1 MGDRSAATYPSRRWV
16 IPLSATV
23 MVGFGVILY
32 GFSVYATDQ
41 AAGADFSK
49 TALSAAYGGAVFAGG
64 LMALPVGRFADRH
77 GVRTIVGVGA
87 VLGCLGLVAFSI
99 STQPWQVVAAWW
111 LLIGPAQSMIYY
123 EPAYVAIDRWSAV
136 HDRAAVLA
144 TITVIGGLAGII
156 FIPLTAQLVDA
167 VGWRWTVSS
176 MGMLLLVVGSATA
189 IFALPPSRSGADWR
203 GARPS
208 RRALISQLA
217 RDRRFVLYT
226 VALMLVL
233 LFTQGVIAHRVAR
246 FEETGF
252 PLTTVAFWAA
262 AASALSLPGRWI
274 APRLAVRFGATRV
287 QATIALIVAL
297 SVLLMVDGAT
307 AWQMVGH
314 FFLFGLAFGALFPLR
329 SMVMGNWFSGPT
341 FGTTMG
347 TQWSAVVLVAA
358 TGPILVGVLRDQ
370 TGSYQVSF
378 AVLATF
384 YLVAAAVIT
393 ASGRVA
399 PRPENVE

>member
-1 MGDRSAATYPSRRWV
+1 MGDRPTPRYPSRRWV
-16 IPLSATV
+16 VPLSATV

-49 TALSAAYGGAVFAGG
+49 TALSVAYGGAVFAGG

-77 GVRTIVGVGA
+77 GVRVIVGVGA

-111 LLIGPAQSMIYY
+111 LLIGPAQAMVYY
-123 EPAYVAIDRWSAV
+123 EPAYVAIDRWSQV
-136 HDRAAVLA
+136 GDRAATLA

-156 FIPLTAQLVDA
+156 FIPVTAGLVDA

-176 MGMLLLVVGSATA
+176 MGMLLLAVGAATA
-189 IFALPPSRSGADWR
+189 VFALPPSGRHGVGHGSQPGR
-203 GARPS
+203 K
-208 RRALISQLA
+208 ALLSQLM

-233 LFTQGVIAHRVAR
+233 LSTQGVIAHRVAR

-252 PLTTVAFWAA
+252 SLEAIAFWAA

-274 APRLAVRFGATRV
+274 APRLAARFGATRV
-287 QATIALIVAL
+287 QATIALIVAF
-297 SVLLMVDGAT
+297 SVALMVNGAP

-329 SMVMGNWFSGPT
+329 SMVMGTWYSGPA
-341 FGTTMG
+341 FGATMG

-358 TGPILVGVLRDQ
+358 TGPVFVGVLRDQ
-370 TGSYQVSF
+370 TGGYQASF
-378 AVLATF
+378 MALAVF
-384 YLVAAAVIT
+384 YLIAAVVIA
-393 ASGRVA
+393 ASGRA
-399 PRPENVE
+399 ATGA

>member
-1 MGDRSAATYPSRRWV
+1 
-16 IPLSATV
+16 

-49 TALSAAYGGAVFAGG
+49 TALSVAYGGAVFAGG

-77 GVRTIVGVGA
+77 GVRLIVGTGA

-111 LLIGPAQSMIYY
+111 LLIGPAQAMVYY
-123 EPAYVAIDRWSAV
+123 EPAYVAIDRWSQV
-136 HDRAAVLA
+136 GDRATTLA

-156 FIPLTAQLVDA
+156 FIPLAARLVDA

-176 MGMLLLVVGSATA
+176 LGILLLVVGTTTA
-189 IFALPPSRSGADWR
+189 VFALPPSGPGAADHSSQPR
-203 GARPS
+203 
-208 RRALISQLA
+208 RRALLSQLL
-217 RDRRFVLYT
+217 RDWRFVLYT

-233 LFTQGVIAHRVAR
+233 LSTQGVIAHRVAR

-252 PLTTVAFWAA
+252 SLEAVAFWAA

-287 QATIALIVAL
+287 QATIAMIVAF
-297 SVLLMVDGAT
+297 SVALMVNGAA

-329 SMVMGNWFSGPT
+329 SMVMSNWYSGPA
-341 FGTTMG
+341 FGATMG

-358 TGPILVGVLRDQ
+358 TGPVLVGVLRDQ
-370 TGSYQVSF
+370 TGGYEASF
-378 AVLATF
+378 LVLAAL
-384 YLVAAAVIT
+384 YLAAAAVIA
-393 ASGRVA
+393 ASGRMA
-399 PRPENVE
+399 TGA